1 MSLNGTSL
9 RTTPKTA
16 RNQGNPMYLGI
27 PAQRFFAEGEEQ
39 EATRYENAQLPPDDA
54 QLTDPE
60 AEFESFDKVPKQRR
74 LIVTVAALGVCLA
87 VGTTM
92 WATGSGA
99 FRTGASLRTS
109 ASRATTATTAT
120 TGGNPTTATSVLAMS
135 NPALTAI
142 PDRAPLGPLVV
153 PMPPNSPTTPPTIA
167 APGPGGPRATAVV
180 AATEVSMRETTPRTE
195 SDGPAR
201 GESARTLAASL
212 KGPAP
217 ADRQAPLGR
226 SPPLRGYVWSPA
238 AKALVPAEGSSLPTT
253 DPDLVGG
260 DRGQTAVPPEA
271 IGEHHKNVS
280 ASEASSDR
288 DRSAPTDLGGSRTR
302 VAPAE
307 PNINRGGGVA
317 PAEIGAAP
325 DERPVP
331 TSDSIEPPPFAK
343 PAAKL

>member
-27 PAQRFFAEGEEQ
+27 PAERFFAEGEEQ

-60 AEFESFDKVPKQRR
+60 AEFESFDKVPKQRG

-109 ASRATTATTAT
+109 ASRATTMTM
-120 TGGNPTTATSVLAMS
+120 GGNPATATSVLAMS
-135 NPALTAI
+135 NPAPTAL
-142 PDRAPLGPLVV
+142 PDRAPSGPLVV

-180 AATEVSMRETTPRTE
+180 AATEVSMRGTTPMME

-201 GESARTLAASL
+201 GESARTLTVSL
-212 KGPAP
+212 PGPAR
-217 ADRQAPLGR
+217 AERQAPLGR

-238 AKALVPAEGSSLPTT
+238 AKALVPAEASSLPTT

-271 IGEHHKNVS
+271 IGEHHRSVS
-280 ASEASSDR
+280 ASEASFDR
-288 DRSAPTDLGGSRTR
+288 DRSAPTDLSGSRTR

-307 PNINRGGGVA
+307 PNIGRSGGVA
-317 PAEIGAAP
+317 PAEIGAVP

-331 TSDSIEPPPFAK
+331 ASDSIEPPPFAK